1 MGQNELF
8 GGAASEKLSIPATQP
23 WLPAERLQKE
33 FDAIGFFLSGHPLDD
48 YAVALKRLR
57 VQSWSELSRAVKAG
71 ATAGKVAGT
80 VVARTERR
88 TRTGGRMGI
97 VGLSDPSGH
106 YEAVIF
112 AEGLQQYRD
121 LLEPGS
127 AVLLSVTA
135 ELQGEEV
142 RARIHAVEPLDRAAE
157 RLGQSLRVFMRSE
170 APLDSLARRL
180 EQKGDGEVTVVMML
194 DGGTEVEVRLPGHF
208 KVSPQIAGAIKAV
221 PGVVLVEAA

>member
-1 MGQNELF
+1 
-8 GGAASEKLSIPATQP
+8 
-23 WLPAERLQKE
+23 
-33 FDAIGFFLSGHPLDD
+33 
-48 YAVALKRLR
+48 
-57 VQSWSELSRAVKAG
+57 
-71 ATAGKVAGT
+71 

-88 TRTGGRMGI
+88 TRSGSRMGI

-127 AVLLSVTA
+127 AVLLFLTA
-135 ELQGEEV
+135 EMQGDEV
-142 RARIHAVEPLDRAAE
+142 RARIQSVEPLDAAAE
-157 RLGQSLRVFMRSE
+157 KLTQGLRVFMRSQ

-180 EQKGDGEVTVVMML
+180 EAKGDAEVSVVAL
-194 DGGTEVEVRLPGHF
+194 LEGGTEVEVRLPGRF

-221 PGVVLVEAA
+221 PGVVAVEAA